1 MHIKFSNVKE
11 ILPESRS
18 KVVFRNPDIYIILGR
33 TQRFVI
39 WESILSDLDGNW
51 LDGIKFWPSQF
62 DFWSHPDDYNK
73 QFYDYITIELL
84 QFPSL
89 DNLDVEEKH
98 AFVYDQSRELYI
110 SEGFV
115 KSLKSAGSADFWYD
129 TTAPYGRY

>member
-1 MHIKFSNVKE
+1 MYIKFDNVKE
-11 ILPESRS
+11 ILPECRS
-18 KVVFRNPDIYIILGR
+18 KVVFRNPDIYIALGQ

-62 DFWSHPDDYNK
+62 DFGSHPDDYNK
-73 QFYDYITIELL
+73 QFDDYNKQFDDYITIELL

-98 AFVYDQSRELYI
+98 AFVFNEKNELYI
-110 SEGFV
+110 RLCCV
-115 KSLKSAGSADFWYD
+115 I
-129 TTAPYGRY
+129 